1 MVVVVPSVL
10 QFLIHEMLDD
20 KRAFDR
26 TGLQLLGIFPFTLM
40 FLITSVAMLR
50 ERTSGTLE
58 RLLTTPMSKLDL
70 LLGYGIA
77 FAVMATVQATVTSAT
92 AYLLLDLYTPG
103 SAAVV
108 ILVAISGAVLG
119 MALGLLTSAF
129 ATTEFQAVQFFP
141 AVVLPQVLLGGLFRP
156 REQMAD
162 WMEAISNG
170 MPLTYV
176 IKALEEVGKTSL
188 LTGKLLGDT
197 GVVIGA
203 ALGVL
208 ALAASTLRRRAGELP
223 RAGVLALRA
232 VPVAV
237 LLVSATLTAAY
248 FVDAQRYVRTDDAT
262 IDGDRIPIT
271 APANGTLVGW
281 DATHGS
287 DLRKGQAIGRIELA
301 VGGSV
306 RPQRVLRAPA
316 DGTVVRD
323 NVVAGAYVSAG
334 TELAVA
340 YDLSEVYVTARIDET
355 DIGAVHPGQQVDISV
370 DGYPR
375 QTFVGYVEQIQ
386 GGTSQTFSTAP
397 KDNSTG
403 SFEKVTQVI
412 PVKITVVGGQGMTLV
427 PGMNVEVRI
436 HKD

>member
-316 DGTVVRD
+316 DGTVVWD

-427 PGMNVEVRI
+427 PGMNVEIRI